1 MKDYYQTLGVPE
13 NASDE
18 DIRKAFRK
26 LAFQYHPDKN
36 IGHEKE
42 AEEKF
47 KDLNEAYGVL
57 SDKVKRQQ
65 YDMARKGVFAGAG
78 YGPSG
83 FQYSQ
88 QDIFRDTFTNQAT
101 MDDLNR
107 MFAQAGLRFDPEF
120 LNRVFFGANNVIFRV
135 YRFDGRNSQT
145 SPFSTSDQYS
155 SNQSQVASPDYKP
168 GLIERWAGKITM
180 KLGSFVMRKLFG
192 IQYTTPEPNLDRY
205 EDLDVSAAETVKGGE
220 KAFIYRDGKKPRKLM
235 VKIPAG
241 IQNGTRIRLKGM
253 GSKQGKKT
261 GDLYLRVRIA

>member
-65 YDMARKGVFAGAG
+65 YDLARKGVFSGAG

-88 QDIFRDTFTNQAT
+88 QDIFRDTFTNKAT
-101 MDDLNR
+101 MEDLNR

-135 YRFDGRNSQT
+135 YRFDGRNSPT

-155 SNQSQVASPDYKP
+155 SNQSQVAPPDYKP
-168 GLIERWAGKITM
+168 GLIERWASKITM

-192 IQYTTPEPNLDRY
+192 IQYSTPEPNLDRY
-205 EDLDVSAAETVKGGE
+205 EDLEVSASESVNGGE
-220 KAFIYRDGKKPRKLM
+220 KSFYYRDGKKNRTLM